1 MDEVMEGETTPVQLS
16 AFLCALRAKGETPR
30 RDSRHGLRHAAGRP
44 YRWTVDG
51 DLVDTAGT
59 GGDGKGTFNVS
70 TAAALVAAG
79 AGLKVAKHGNR
90 AVTGSCGSADVLEA
104 LGVKIDLGP
113 DAVKRCIEEVGFG
126 FMFAPNYHPAMR
138 HAMPVRRELGVRTV
152 FNLLGPLTNP
162 AGAKRQLLGVP
173 DPNLCETMSQA
184 LGLLGS
190 EHSMVVHGEDG
201 LDELTLGGMTHVWE
215 TENGVTQKYVLWPED
230 CAVMPCS
237 LEEIK
242 GGTPEENARMMR
254 ETFQGERGALRDLV
268 VFNSAA
274 VMQVGGL
281 APDFIE
287 GRGLAV
293 GAIGQRRG
301 TEGPRQLDSF
311 EPILGL
317 TPFAQSVPP
326 SVRRRNGPDS
336 IRGRNPEETD

>member
-1 MDEVMEGETTPVQLS
+1 MSLKIQQFLDPLLDGQSLIMEEAASVMEEIMEGETTPVQLS
-16 AFLCALRAKGETPR
+16 AFLAALRAKGETAEEIAGMASVMR
-30 RDSRHGLRHAAGRP
+30 RKAVQVS
-44 YRWTVDG
+44 VEG
-51 DLVDTAGT
+51 DVVDTAGT
-59 GGDGKGTFNVS
+59 GGDGKGSFNVS

-113 DAVKRCIEEVGFG
+113 DGVKRCIEEVGFG

-138 HAMPVRRELGVRTV
+138 HAMPVRRELRVRTV

-162 AGAKRQLLGVP
+162 AGAKRQLLGVA
-173 DPNLCETMSQA
+173 DPHMCGTMSQA
-184 LGLLGS
+184 LGLLGA

-215 TENGVTQKYVLWPED
+215 TEGGVTQKYVLWPED
-230 CAVMPCS
+230 CAMMPCS
-237 LEEIK
+237 LDEIK
-242 GGTPEENARMMR
+242 GGTPEESARMMR
-254 ETFQGERGALRDLV
+254 ETLQGERGPLRDLV

-287 GRGLAV
+287 GRGRAL
-293 GAIGQRRG
+293 GAIDSGAALR
-301 TEGPRQLDSF
+301 TLDNLAALS
-311 EPILGL
+311 
-317 TPFAQSVPP
+317 QSLA
-326 SVRRRNGPDS
+326 
-336 IRGRNPEETD
+336 

>member
-1 MDEVMEGETTPVQLS
+1 M
-16 AFLCALRAKGETPR
+16 
-30 RDSRHGLRHAAGRP
+30 
-44 YRWTVDG
+44 
-51 DLVDTAGT
+51 
-59 GGDGKGTFNVS
+59 
-70 TAAALVAAG
+70 
-79 AGLKVAKHGNR
+79 AKHGNR

-113 DAVKRCIEEVGFG
+113 DGVKRCIEEVGFG

-162 AGAKRQLLGVP
+162 AGAKRQLLGVA

-215 TENGVTQKYVLWPED
+215 IEGGVTQKYVLWPED
-230 CAVMPCS
+230 CAVMPSS

-242 GGTPEENARMMR
+242 GGTPEDNARMMR
-254 ETFQGERGALRDLV
+254 ETFQGERGALRDMV
-268 VFNSAA
+268 IFNSAA

-287 GRGLAV
+287 GRGRAL
-293 GAIGQRRG
+293 GAIDSGAALR
-301 TEGPRQLDSF
+301 TLDNLIS
-311 EPILGL
+311 LS
-317 TPFAQSVPP
+317 QSL
-326 SVRRRNGPDS
+326 D
-336 IRGRNPEETD
+336 

>member
-1 MDEVMEGETTPVQLS
+1 MPLKIQQFLDPLLDGQSLIMEEAASVMEEIMEGETTPVQLS
-16 AFLCALRAKGETPR
+16 AFLVALRAKGET
-30 RDSRHGLRHAAGRP
+30 AEEIAGMASVMRAKA
-44 YRWTVDG
+44 VQVSVEG
-51 DLVDTAGT
+51 DVVDTAGT
-59 GGDGKGTFNVS
+59 GGDGKGSFNVS

-113 DAVKRCIEEVGFG
+113 DGVKRGIEEVGFG

-138 HAMPVRRELGVRTV
+138 HAMPVRRELRVRTV

-162 AGAKRQLLGVP
+162 AGAKRQLLGVA
-173 DPNLCETMSQA
+173 DPHMCETMSQA
-184 LGLLGS
+184 LGLLGA

-215 TENGVTQKYVLWPED
+215 TEGGVTQKYVLWPED
-230 CAVMPCS
+230 CAMMPCS
-237 LEEIK
+237 LDEIK
-242 GGTPEENARMMR
+242 GGTPEESARMMR
-254 ETFQGERGALRDLV
+254 ETLQGERGPLRDLV

-287 GRGLAV
+287 GRGRAL
-293 GAIGQRRG
+293 GAIDSGAALR
-301 TEGPRQLDSF
+301 TLDNLAALS
-311 EPILGL
+311 
-317 TPFAQSVPP
+317 QSLA
-326 SVRRRNGPDS
+326 
-336 IRGRNPEETD
+336 